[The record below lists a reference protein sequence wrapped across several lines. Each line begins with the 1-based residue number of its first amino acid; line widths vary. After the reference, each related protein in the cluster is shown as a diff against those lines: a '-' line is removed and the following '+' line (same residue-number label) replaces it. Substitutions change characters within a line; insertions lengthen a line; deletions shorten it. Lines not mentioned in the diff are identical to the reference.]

1 MGPTSFGGGL
11 GYDEPPGRLKA
22 ALLQPQVERRMAS
35 THGMNN
41 TFATSKHMCIKCETK
56 SSRQMMNVSSS
67 TLCLGGGNSQIF
79 FGIFTPNVWGFMIQ
93 FDGCIFFS
101 TGFWNHQPDKQ
112 KKRKWWYDLTWNMGK
127 VNLCRES
134 MGTETHKQ
142 KKSKTYI
149 PKMIFPFLPLMSRV
163 RKESMRISERPRPHG
178 VAWCQVENSWGS
190 FFQHP
195 KQEIYQ
201 LQNGNFQIWWYS
213 NWWWYSSW
221 FQLI

>member
-1 MGPTSFGGGL
+1 MCVLNCNDRSCSELGVVFATETYDSTFRLQPASATLVKLKKKIGSQQKQISHFLWLPILSVLHVISGNFLICPDFKPMGPTSFGGGL

-101 TGFWNHQPDKQ
+101 TGF
-112 KKRKWWYDLTWNMGK
+112 
-127 VNLCRES
+127 
-134 MGTETHKQ
+134 
-142 KKSKTYI
+142 
-149 PKMIFPFLPLMSRV
+149 
-163 RKESMRISERPRPHG
+163 
-178 VAWCQVENSWGS
+178 
-190 FFQHP
+190 
-195 KQEIYQ
+195 
-201 LQNGNFQIWWYS
+201 
-213 NWWWYSSW
+213 
-221 FQLI
+221 